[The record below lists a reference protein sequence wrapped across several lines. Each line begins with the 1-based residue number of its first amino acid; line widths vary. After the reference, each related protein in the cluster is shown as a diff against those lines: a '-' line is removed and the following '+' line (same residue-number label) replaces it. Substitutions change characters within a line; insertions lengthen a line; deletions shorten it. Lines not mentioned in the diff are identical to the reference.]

1 MSIDHG
7 VAEQFVRA
15 NWPALAA
22 SAWRF
27 HINYGPGA
35 LVVEWAV
42 VQRWRRDRALQFH
55 PRYAT
60 ETDSDDFNAVIRDY
74 DPNTAIVIAFS
85 EGAFERRLM
94 EAEAPPESPAE
105 PSVASPA
112 ESSAKPISLAAGT
125 ALAAMTVT
133 AVPPP
138 PEAHRARGH

>member
-1 MSIDHG
+1 VSIDHG

-27 HINYGPGA
+27 HINFGPGA

-85 EGAFERRLM
+85 EGAFERRLT
-94 EAEAPPESPAE
+94 EAEAPP
-105 PSVASPA
+105 ASPP
-112 ESSAKPISLAAGT
+112 ESSAKPIALAAGT

>member
-1 MSIDHG
+1 MNIDHG

-42 VQRWRRDRALQFH
+42 VQRWRRDQALQFQ

-60 ETDSDDFNAVIRDY
+60 ETDSDDFNAVIHAY
-74 DPNTAIVIAFS
+74 DPQTAIVIAFS
-85 EGAFERRLM
+85 EGELERRRE
-94 EAEAPPESPAE
+94 EAAHVAP
-105 PSVASPA
+105 
-112 ESSAKPISLAAGT
+112 KPISFAAGT

>member
-1 MSIDHG
+1 MAIDHG

-27 HINYGPGA
+27 HIHYGPGA

-42 VQRWRRDRALQFH
+42 VQRWRRDRALQFQ

-60 ETDSDDFNAVIRDY
+60 ETDSADFNAVIRDY

-85 EGAFERRLM
+85 EGQLERRIH
-94 EAEAPPESPAE
+94 EQQPQESAE
-105 PSVASPA
+105 PIALS
-112 ESSAKPISLAAGT
+112 AGT

>member
-1 MSIDHG
+1 VSIDHG
-7 VAEQFVRA
+7 MAEQFVRA
-15 NWPALAA
+15 NWKALAA

-27 HINYGPGA
+27 HIHYGPGA

-42 VQRWRRDRALQFH
+42 VQRWRQNRTLQFQ

-60 ETDSDDFNAVIRDY
+60 ETDNTDFNAVIHDY

-85 EGAFERRLM
+85 EGQLERRM
-94 EAEAPPESPAE
+94 QEAAAE
-105 PSVASPA
+105 PIA
-112 ESSAKPISLAAGT
+112 LTAGT